1 IAVIIAMRLFLE
13 RSGFG
18 SAVYMTGS
26 NPRVA
31 RYSGINVRR
40 VLFGVYV
47 SAGFLAAVAGIL
59 MASRYNS
66 AKESYGSSYLLQ
78 SVAAS
83 VLGGTDING
92 GEGKIAGTIIAVMI
106 IQVISSGLNI
116 FGISRYLTNIVMGG
130 ILLLV
135 LTIKFFAN
143 RSPK

>member
-1 IAVIIAMRLFLE
+1 
-13 RSGFG
+13 
-18 SAVYMTGS
+18 
-26 NPRVA
+26 
-31 RYSGINVRR
+31 
-40 VLFGVYV
+40 
-47 SAGFLAAVAGIL
+47 

-78 SVAAS
+78 AVAAS

-116 FGISRYLTNIVMGG
+116 FGFNRYLTNIVMGA

-135 LTIKFFAN
+135 LTIKFLMN
-143 RSPK
+143 RSSK